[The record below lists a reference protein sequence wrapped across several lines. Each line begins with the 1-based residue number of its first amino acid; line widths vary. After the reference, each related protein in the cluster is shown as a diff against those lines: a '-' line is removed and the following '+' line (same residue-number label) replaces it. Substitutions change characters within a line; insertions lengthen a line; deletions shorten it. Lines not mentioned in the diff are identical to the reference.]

1 MFDGYINYVSEIGD
15 EKGRLQEYINYKE
28 VQYILE
34 KLKDS
39 TVNKIITSSQD
50 SRSISSRLSIKISRY
65 KNKLIK
71 T

>member
-1 MFDGYINYVSEIGD
+1 MK
-15 EKGRLQEYINYKE
+15 KGRLQEYINYKE

-39 TVNKIITSSQD
+39 TVNEIITSSQD

-65 KNKLIK
+65 KK
-71 T
+71 